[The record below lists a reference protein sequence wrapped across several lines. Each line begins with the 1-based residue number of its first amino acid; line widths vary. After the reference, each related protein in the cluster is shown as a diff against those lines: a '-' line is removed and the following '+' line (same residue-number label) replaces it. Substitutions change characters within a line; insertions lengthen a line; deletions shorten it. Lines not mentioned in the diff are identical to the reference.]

1 MLSPIHSD
9 PLALCPFPPPMF
21 LGAQSYRASSASEE
35 RRGGTGRSSTDES
48 DRDGR
53 TCVIGDEIRV
63 GGYSS

>member
-21 LGAQSYRASSASEE
+21 LGAQSYRAEE
-35 RRGGTGRSSTDES
+35 TRGGTGRSSTDES

-53 TCVIGDEIRV
+53 TCVIGDENRV
-63 GGYSS
+63 GATLLDR